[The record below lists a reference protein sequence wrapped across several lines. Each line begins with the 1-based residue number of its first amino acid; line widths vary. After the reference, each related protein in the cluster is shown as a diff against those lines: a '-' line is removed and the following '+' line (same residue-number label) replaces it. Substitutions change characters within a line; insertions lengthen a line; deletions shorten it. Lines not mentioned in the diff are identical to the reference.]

1 MSEDFEVRGAD
12 DFLKLSKALKQAGE
26 TELRKKLHRG
36 LRDAVKEVMPEA
48 DRRLAE
54 QLPYVRGRAK
64 AVRQVALVKTG
75 RNPGITVGVRFG
87 SKRSTNARLA
97 NSKGVF
103 RHPVFAD
110 GDLTRKEWAWVDQPV
125 PGAKGWFDK
134 TYINAAPDV
143 RKRIEQVMQETVD
156 EIVAKAKGRGA
167 I

>member
-1 MSEDFEVRGAD
+1 MRCRTRSPRRGGTWTASRAD
-12 DFLKLSKALKQAGE
+12 
-26 TELRKKLHRG
+26 
-36 LRDAVKEVMPEA
+36 
-48 DRRLAE
+48 
-54 QLPYVRGRAK
+54 
-64 AVRQVALVKTG
+64 
-75 RNPGITVGVRFG
+75 IG